1 MFVLRRIYDTAVA
14 TPDKPALVY
23 NNQAT
28 SYADLWR
35 LVESCRRALAP
46 HTRPGGVA
54 LVAVT
59 NLLEGWILN
68 LALRSL
74 GLDTAA
80 IQSAGQVEL
89 FADQTVACVVT
100 LESDPRPGLVAP
112 DGATHLTLANVTRSM
127 FGDEEPLPAFPDM
140 GPAGGHYLL
149 TSGTTG
155 RPKPIQ
161 SRAGDT
167 DEAFG
172 AIMKL
177 TAALADSF
185 AENGDSTTCLFDLGL
200 WTVAGYLR
208 PIMTWSRGGAV
219 VLDQRGG
226 HHLALE
232 WPGITHIVV
241 TPYYLGRVMAAP
253 EGAFAY
259 RPQARLIVSAGAL
272 TSAMAHEAQRRLTPR
287 IVVNVGSTEV
297 GMWAR
302 SIIETD
308 DDLLWHQIAPGRIVQ
323 VVDEAGE
330 PLPPGRLGEVR
341 VALQEKGRASHLG
354 DAASTAKVFD
364 NGWFRPGDLG
374 VFDDRG
380 RISLRG
386 RAADVINVNGLKV
399 PTDPWERSL
408 QETLSCDGV
417 CVLSG
422 RFRGD
427 VEQLHV
433 FIESSTPIS
442 RSALIEAVRTTL
454 YGFPDAQVHKIDAM
468 PRTPLGKIRRIDLAQ
483 QLQDGAFQ
491 AGPEAQAAG

>member
-1 MFVLRRIYDTAVA
+1 M
-14 TPDKPALVY
+14 
-23 NNQAT
+23 
-28 SYADLWR
+28 
-35 LVESCRRALAP
+35 
-46 HTRPGGVA
+46 
-54 LVAVT
+54 
-59 NLLEGWILN
+59 
-68 LALRSL
+68 
-74 GLDTAA
+74 
-80 IQSAGQVEL
+80 
-89 FADQTVACVVT
+89 
-100 LESDPRPGLVAP
+100 
-112 DGATHLTLANVTRSM
+112 
-127 FGDEEPLPAFPDM
+127 
-140 GPAGGHYLL
+140 L

-177 TAALADSF
+177 TAALADAF
-185 AENGDSTTCLFDLGL
+185 AESGDSTTCLFDLGL

-241 TPYYLGRVMAAP
+241 TPYYLGRVLAAP

-259 RPQARLIVSAGAL
+259 RPQARLLVTAGAL

-302 SIIETD
+302 SVVETD

-323 VVDEAGE
+323 VVDEADE

-341 VALQEKGRASHLG
+341 VALQEKGGASHLG
-354 DAASTAKVFD
+354 GAASTAKVFD

-399 PTDPWERSL
+399 PTDPWERRL

-454 YGFPDAQVHKIDAM
+454 YGFPDAQIHKIDAM

-491 AGPEAQAAG
+491 PGPEAQAAG